1 MKKKLLNLNDPKV
14 RESVER
20 RIIDKMI
27 IKANKKKDKK
37 EIIMPMKFNV
47 GLQKYE
53 PDLKKLKFFIRLQ
66 NFNFFTEDKMPEKQI
81 LKWRKEINYIDNEI
95 FSLLKKRFQISRK
108 IGNYKKRKN
117 LKILDIKREND
128 LIKKAVRK
136 SKLPKNFIN
145 SLYNLIFNESW
156 RIQNA

>member
-53 PDLKKLKFFIRLQ
+53 PDLKKLKQI
-66 NFNFFTEDKMPEKQI
+66 KKQ
-81 LKWRKEINYIDNEI
+81 Y
-95 FSLLKKRFQISRK
+95 LLKRK
-108 IGNYKKRKN
+108 
-117 LKILDIKREND
+117 
-128 LIKKAVRK
+128 
-136 SKLPKNFIN
+136 
-145 SLYNLIFNESW
+145 
-156 RIQNA
+156 

>member
-1 MKKKLLNLNDPKV
+1 
-14 RESVER
+14 
-20 RIIDKMI
+20 
-27 IKANKKKDKK
+27 
-37 EIIMPMKFNV
+37 
-47 GLQKYE
+47 
-53 PDLKKLKFFIRLQ
+53 
-66 NFNFFTEDKMPEKQI
+66 MPEKQI